1 MRANEFLTELFDPRT
16 SFDLEWDDSFAPEEY
31 HALAYDRQGRTINI
45 GFVPIGADAVDIEF
59 TRGGSHDITGRGD
72 AERVFATVINA
83 ITTYLKNYRQPSY
96 ILFSGKE
103 TSRNKLYQRLVVR
116 YAAGF
121 GYQVTSQEELPEE
134 LRSMSLP
141 KDVFILSK
149 KAITEVINTRQIESD
164 FHLEKE
170 IDLEGVGP
178 LKLVADNLKEWPSV
192 PQFIVKVFLPTGEN
206 IGYFRFVV
214 VDYEPAP
221 RFKMFAK
228 KTDPYVIGGNVTVW
242 REYQRK
248 GIAREVYNWVKSWGN
263 DLRPSPTQTDAGKAM
278 WRSFDRELTNE
289 VALGPDDLVDVFVRG
304 KHKGE
309 PFTRLVARGFPNKN
323 IPLLINKLETKY
335 NINPNAIVYGPSRM
349 MREDSIDENFKDGKN
364 PGRKGLA
371 KRSGVNCKASVSTLR
386 RVAKNSSGEKQRMA
400 HWCAN
405 MKAGRK
411 K

>member
-1 MRANEFLTELFDPRT
+1 MRANEFLTELFDLQT
-16 SFDLEWDDSFAPEEY
+16 AFELEWDDSFAPEEY

-45 GFVPIGADAVDIEF
+45 SFVPIGADAVDIEF
-59 TRGGSHDITGRGD
+59 TRGGSHDVTGRGD
-72 AERVFATVINA
+72 AERVFATVIKA
-83 ITTYLKNYRQPSY
+83 IATYLEEYRQPSY
-96 ILFSGKE
+96 VLFSGKE
-103 TSRNKLYQRLVVR
+103 TSRNKLYQSLVVR

-121 GYQVTSQEELPEE
+121 GYEVTSQEKLPEE

-149 KAITEVINTRQIESD
+149 KAITEVINTKQIEPD

-170 IDLEGVGP
+170 IDLDGVGP

-192 PQFIVKVFLPTGEN
+192 PQFTVKVFLPTGEN

-214 VDYEPAP
+214 MDYEPEP

-228 KTDPYVIGGNVTVW
+228 KTDPYVIGGNVNVW
-242 REYQRK
+242 SEYRRR
-248 GIAREVYNWVKSWGN
+248 GIASAVYKWVKSWGN
-263 DLRPSPTQTDAGKAM
+263 DIRPSTTQTDAGRAM
-278 WRSFDRELTNE
+278 WR
-289 VALGPDDLVDVFVRG
+289 G
-304 KHKGE
+304 
-309 PFTRLVARGFPNKN
+309 
-323 IPLLINKLETKY
+323 LER
-335 NINPNAIVYGPSRM
+335 NLA
-349 MREDSIDENFKDGKN
+349 ENFKDGKN

-405 MKAGRK
+405 MKSGRK